1 MRRARTCVTR
11 WTPPPAKAVDPITS
25 TRWVWSD
32 WRKLE
37 DRGGSLFATAI
48 DPDGNNVQII
58 QLSDEDRAAMA

>member
-1 MRRARTCVTR
+1 
-11 WTPPPAKAVDPITS
+11 
-25 TRWVWSD
+25 VWSD